1 MCSMT
6 ITNRAR
12 ERLKRLKQQV
22 GKTESE
28 KAAKEQELRKRATV
42 FTISNIC
49 KHFKRLILPSNFF
62 YSFCNVIGKIPQ
74 NKNLLS

>member
-1 MCSMT
+1 MYSMT

-42 FTISNIC
+42 FRISNIC

-62 YSFCNVIGKIPQ
+62 IAFAMSLGKFL
-74 NKNLLS
+74 KTKTC